1 MEKNVTSNTLCKI
14 IRLGAMIGLSIAT
27 FSASAINTSEVNAQQ
42 NQPEPE
48 IEIIT
53 ITGSQP
59 LHFFRD
65 QLEFAEDN
73 FYAALNEMMDD
84 ESFKIDCKMKKNSFS
99 HITDRRVCEPKY
111 VSEIKYLL
119 TQTALRGRAQL
130 SNRFQD
136 QLYKLPTRAAL
147 NNRFVKA
154 RKLHLAAVR
163 KHVENSPELQQKLLN
178 VNKAKYSF
186 NKKHLETFGDLSGK
200 ERKSV
205 AADTKEFVEN
215 LN

>member
-1 MEKNVTSNTLCKI
+1 MEKNRTNNLFSNI
-14 IRLGAMIGLSIAT
+14 IRLGAIIGLSVVT
-27 FSASAINTSEVNAQQ
+27 YSASAINTSEADAQQ
-42 NQPEPE
+42 SQTEKE

-59 LHFFRD
+59 LHFFRE

-84 ESFKIDCKMKKNSFS
+84 ESFKIDCKTKKNSFS
-99 HITDRRVCEPKY
+99 HITDKRVCEPKY

-130 SNRFQD
+130 ANRFQN

-147 NNRFVKA
+147 QNRFAKA
-154 RKLHLAAVR
+154 RKQHLAAVR
-163 KHVENSPELQQKLLN
+163 KHVENSPELQQMLLN

-186 NKKHLETFGDLSGK
+186 NKKHLETFGDLSGDQH
-200 ERKSV
+200 STV
-205 AADTKEFVEN
+205 VADTKEFVDTVE
-215 LN
+215 